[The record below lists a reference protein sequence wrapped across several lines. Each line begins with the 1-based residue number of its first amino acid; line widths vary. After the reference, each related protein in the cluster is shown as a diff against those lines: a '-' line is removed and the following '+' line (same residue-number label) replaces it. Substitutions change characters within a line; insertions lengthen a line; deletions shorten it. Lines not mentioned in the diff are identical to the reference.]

1 VSALVAFFSD
11 AHFGEVVQPGEL
23 GGYNAYD
30 LAIAEKRTRMFFERT
45 ITVAR
50 HYLAGVEYDGIVLP
64 LGGDLVSGDS

>member
-30 LAIAEKRTRMFFERT
+30 LAIAEKRTRMFFER
-45 ITVAR
+45 
-50 HYLAGVEYDGIVLP
+50 LAGVEYDGIVLP
-64 LGGDLVSGDS
+64 LGDLVSGDS